1 MLDRGTRRKIST
13 GPDGDLVISLP
24 GYPTKRGL
32 AATRARQ
39 LESLLQVVLTV
50 RFDDMNYIPDGL
62 LTDVLGLAAE
72 LSGQVVDALGNP
84 GTPDVRG
91 DNA

>member
-1 MLDRGTRRKIST
+1 MLDRGARRKIST

-24 GYPTKRGL
+24 GCTKKRGL
-32 AATRARQ
+32 ASLRARQ
-39 LESLLQVVLTV
+39 LESLLQVVLTL
-50 RFDDMNYIPDGL
+50 RFDDLNYIPDGL

-72 LSGQVVDALGNP
+72 LSGQVVDALDNSNATDNGA
-84 GTPDVRG
+84 